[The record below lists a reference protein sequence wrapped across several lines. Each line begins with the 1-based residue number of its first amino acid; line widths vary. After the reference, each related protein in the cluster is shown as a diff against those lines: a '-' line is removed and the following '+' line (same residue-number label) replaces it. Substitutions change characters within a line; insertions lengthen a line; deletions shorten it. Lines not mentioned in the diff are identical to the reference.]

1 MTDEVHALRCHNCRK
16 WIGEA
21 AIALIPVETV
31 AAGTECKVAPPRD
44 LRLCRSCGRVTVF
57 IPRADLDL
65 RRRAVIASG

>member
-1 MTDEVHALRCHNCRK
+1 MDGVTELRCQDCRK

-21 AIALIPVETV
+21 TTALVPVETV
-31 AAGTECKVAPPRD
+31 AAGKDCKVAPPRD

-65 RRRAVIASG
+65 RRKAVIASG